1 MGRRNYNIVTG
12 NSDQS
17 RLAHTFKTTNN
28 SFLRVCAGGLEKIL
42 QNLGVYYSNVFMT
55 FVKTA
60 YMKSLEE
67 LFPVVREGHE
77 FTIFG
82 FSQDSYLQQNQKH
95 TMLTGRLADF
105 KLPDDYI
112 EVVVKRVDLAEGIV
126 EYIPKETPIA
136 RSTPPLG
143 IDVKNDNLIRRIIK
157 DPRTHTKS
165 KVYGDTFGH
174 WPVTYVGRR
183 RVVVQ
188 TPVIP

>member
-1 MGRRNYNIVTG
+1 
-12 NSDQS
+12 
-17 RLAHTFKTTNN
+17 
-28 SFLRVCAGGLEKIL
+28 
-42 QNLGVYYSNVFMT
+42 MT

-95 TMLTGRLADF
+95 TMLTGRLANF

-112 EVVVKRVDLAEGIV
+112 EVVVKRVKLAEGLV

-157 DPRTHTKS
+157 DPRTYTKS
-165 KVYGDTFGH
+165 KVYTKSKLTDDGDTSKR